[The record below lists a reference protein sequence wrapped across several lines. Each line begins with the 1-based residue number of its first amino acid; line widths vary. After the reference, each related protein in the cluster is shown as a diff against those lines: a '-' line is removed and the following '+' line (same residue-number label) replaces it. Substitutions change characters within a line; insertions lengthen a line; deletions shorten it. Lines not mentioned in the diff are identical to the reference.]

1 MPMTMRTIPKSPP
14 VPVPS
19 KSRVPKKIQ
28 NKPLPAMYFK
38 NPNLFN
44 KNWQLNSDRTSR
56 TANILIEIIIFFEE
70 KFKGEHKVHDV
81 EG

>member
-44 KNWQLNSDRTSR
+44 KN
-56 TANILIEIIIFFEE
+56 
-70 KFKGEHKVHDV
+70 
-81 EG
+81 